1 MKKVLFI
8 IIPVLLILGCAVR
21 QVQQSHQPTV
31 IRKRIIYRDLTKPV
45 VIRKKIPETQY
56 SVLKESQALP
66 AIESQAVPERKDIAI
81 RPNFFIEFKNESIL
95 LMDNDKLNQF
105 IASTERKSHIFV
117 IGHSH
122 GKSDAGNLKLASK
135 RAQRIAKILWETGFE
150 NIHVMAAWGY
160 SAVWFAP
167 GRGVLLYVVDKD
179 AAPKNVPIVFA
190 KGVYET
196 QNNSIKD
203 PLKIAAPDADGS
215 ADDA

>member
-8 IIPVLLILGCAVR
+8 IMGLLLILGCAVH
-21 QVQQSHQPTV
+21 QVQQIQEPTV

-45 VIRKKIPETQY
+45 VIRKKITEPQY
-56 SVLKESQALP
+56 SVLKEMP
-66 AIESQAVPERKDIAI
+66 AKPEIKPQTAPETIDIAI
-81 RPNFFIEFKNESIL
+81 KPNFFIEFKNESIVQ
-95 LMDNDKLNQF
+95 MDTNSLNQF

-122 GKSDAGNLKLASK
+122 GKSDVGNLKLASK
-135 RAQRIAKILWETGFE
+135 RAQHIAKILWETGFK

-160 SAVWFAP
+160 SPVWFAP
-167 GRGVLLYVVDKD
+167 GRGVLLYVVEKD
-179 AAPKNVPIVFA
+179 ASSATVPIVFE

-196 QNNSIKD
+196 KDNLKD
-203 PLKIAAPDADGS
+203 PLKIAAPEANGS